1 VYHGLARFAAAS
13 GLAAVCRDN
22 GAGIMAGSAE
32 APVCSPTPD
41 ERQRMAALAVDFVS
55 GADFD
60 VRYL

>member
-1 VYHGLARFAAAS
+1 MVSRGSRLLQGSLLSAATMAR
-13 GLAAVCRDN
+13 
-22 GAGIMAGSAE
+22 GSWPALAE
-32 APVCSPTPD
+32 APVGSPTPD